1 MAKKFLWRPISI
13 TPTKAGKKTKIHI
26 PQPEFKALQLNKRD
40 VVKWEDINL
49 EMDWFTLHKRGP
61 RRAKVGEDPLEARAV
76 PHGYIKG
83 TLPERIVYYYL
94 TKYMK
99 FQSGVDFDFQCVGAK
114 QRVLTKD
121 FKWVEAGSLKIGD
134 KLLAFSED
142 LEDVGGKVKRSRYY
156 KEATVTHASV
166 ESLPAMEVELSDGT
180 KIVTTEEH
188 PWLAFA
194 DLRNPEIV
202 TFGHSMNWVTTNRL
216 RVGMEIPRFMTTW
229 EEDTSKQAGYIAGF
243 FDGEGSVVHH
253 KTQTGG
259 HALSLTV
266 GQNAGEMFDMFNMMV
281 EDCGFD
287 FSVYDYRGKYK
298 RSYDNGKREVIQMR
312 IAGGRSEI
320 FRFLGTIRPAKLQRI
335 KIEKLGRL
343 SKRDVV
349 KVVSIRQVKQ
359 QPIARLSTSTKTYFC
374 EGFGMHNSSLEGGR
388 MQLGGLVVDFLFPYM
403 RIIIQVQGPTHDTF
417 LRKAKDNQ
425 QIDDLAKMGFT
436 VYELEDSVIYDEFL
450 LEEWMRRTFS
460 LPAGV
465 GGSGGAHGARE
476 GDLTDVE
483 IVYQRVLALQQSL
496 ISYFGA

>member
-76 PHGYIKG
+76 PHDYIKG

-94 TKYMK
+94 TNYLK
-99 FQSGVDFDFQCVGAK
+99 FHAGIDFDFQ
-114 QRVLTKD
+114 
-121 FKWVEAGSLKIGD
+121 S
-134 KLLAFSED
+134 
-142 LEDVGGKVKRSRYY
+142 
-156 KEATVTHASV
+156 
-166 ESLPAMEVELSDGT
+166 
-180 KIVTTEEH
+180 
-188 PWLAFA
+188 
-194 DLRNPEIV
+194 
-202 TFGHSMNWVTTNRL
+202 SM
-216 RVGMEIPRFMTTW
+216 
-229 EEDTSKQAGYIAGF
+229 
-243 FDGEGSVVHH
+243 
-253 KTQTGG
+253 
-259 HALSLTV
+259 
-266 GQNAGEMFDMFNMMV
+266 
-281 EDCGFD
+281 
-287 FSVYDYRGKYK
+287 
-298 RSYDNGKREVIQMR
+298 
-312 IAGGRSEI
+312 
-320 FRFLGTIRPAKLQRI
+320 
-335 KIEKLGRL
+335 
-343 SKRDVV
+343 
-349 KVVSIRQVKQ
+349 
-359 QPIARLSTSTKTYFC
+359 
-374 EGFGMHNSSLEGGR
+374 EGGR

-436 VYELEDSVIYDEFL
+436 VYELEDSIIYDEFL

-483 IVYQRVLALQQSL
+483 IVYQRVLAIQQSL
-496 ISYFGA
+496 VSYFGV